1 MKFLNFNDLGLITII
16 STIMSLFGLFQLG
29 LLNGGYRIFSLRKT
43 KEEENIINNL
53 IYTYFLILFV
63 IVAIIATGFKVINY
77 NFGANFLI
85 IILAILFGVITL
97 INNWISTQLSA
108 HMSFKELNYLEI
120 ISTFISL
127 AFLFTIPSLGL
138 WGALLTTFSNPLLY
152 LIIAYYNYP
161 YLLPTGIRF
170 SIKSYRWI
178 LTFGFIPFLAGVFV
192 QMHLQIER
200 WSIVSYLNT
209 EALGKFYLPTFY
221 TTLFMMIP
229 LSVNK
234 LFFPPA
240 VHKFSKG
247 EFKEVKHV
255 LKNYIVFNIV
265 YTGLVV
271 VATYLFMEPLVKMVL
286 PQHLF
291 ATKWVWYLLPGLI
304 AMLFLQPLEILY
316 NAAVRLNPVFWTYFA
331 SVLFMGLLVFIGS
344 HLVNFSLTIMAIIKS
359 LVLIF
364 ILFSLIIYYLI
375 NKELLWKVN
384 ITKEKW
390 ELS

>member
-1 MKFLNFNDLGLITII
+1 
-16 STIMSLFGLFQLG
+16 MSLFGLFQLG